1 MTGDGAGIR
10 SGVRFRT
17 NPLRD
22 RVAIGQHCPETRCIP
37 ATSVQRLPAGRA
49 DRRSRLHRDMIRRL
63 AAILVCCWCA
73 SACGQSTPSEA
84 PAGTESTA
92 ADTPNPTVPGPVF
105 RQDSD
110 GRWIAVPETGNPSG
124 SANETAAVPAY
135 IAQLQLEGEVVGEF
149 ADMTAKVRV
158 EVTRDDGWYE
168 VPLALDQAFISD
180 STYSGDGK
188 SAPVV
193 ADTAG
198 GGLRWLFEGVGTH
211 RLEIK
216 FRVPIRGT
224 AAGRQLQLSL
234 PQLPPNY
241 ITRAVLR
248 IPEQHVVP
256 AEGATGVTLRKRTL
270 ESGGTEL
277 ECDVEGSRWEL
288 AWRTETDDVPRI
300 SAVVTSMRVRRDGG
314 VLRLTA
320 TQGFVLEHGGLSE
333 ILVRRPTAF
342 NLESVER
349 IGAPGDSLTAVPD
362 LERAGWSRVRLGE
375 EVQGNF
381 ELEWQFQCDFPPPQN
396 VVIVDGLTIE
406 GARRQRGRIE
416 IESIPGFAA
425 RYRADQSVAL
435 RRADAAERRADEL
448 PFDFS
453 FDFQRQPFLL
463 AYDLAAVEAQ
473 TDADTEVFLSIA
485 PGRSDLWLSID
496 LEVWSGQVHELVID
510 WPDYAASG
518 WYADFARARIDV
530 DSGGAA
536 SEFVDATLDQD
547 ALAADPHQLRLQ
559 LSRPCSG
566 SLRGLL
572 HFARVASAPSGT
584 MDLVL
589 PRPVATRQTPHAL
602 TIASAVNLE
611 TTVALP
617 TGEPPRVPRAG
628 DLPGEFSKQF
638 TADDI
643 RAYQLPAD
651 PPPITI
657 SWSEQPRSITAE
669 TTISVERL
677 TASALSVVQTIDYDV
692 KYRYVSALTLEA
704 AGNPAPAA
712 PVAAGLQVQADG
724 QNLETEVRDNLR
736 RIKFKEPRRG
746 RFSVSVEQVVSTEPN
761 ASGQDGLITIP
772 ILQSVDAPYK
782 STMIRFPDAGPLR
795 LADAE
800 AGWQSWLTR
809 SGDSGWLTTASRR
822 EVQLIADDTSQNL
835 QQQFTVETAF
845 VQTWFGDP
853 GQTTVY
859 AEYALR
865 DAPSRVVLALPIEAT
880 ATEFRWEQGDPLAA
894 NRVHTGADV
903 PGRYVVI
910 ELSEQDDRTLSG
922 RLTVRFRVPRSAKP
936 GLISA
941 YAAQFPQFGE
951 KVVVEASYWEI
962 VLPSGEQLY
971 SLPSGL
977 VPQYAWERETVMWA
991 RRLTPEYRARRESMV
1006 SDAGDLAA
1014 RGNVYAYSTIS
1025 ALPQGEFGAMAQSL
1039 IVLIGAGFSLLLG
1052 FVFRRIPA
1060 TRNLMSILVLA
1071 FLFALG
1077 GLWQL
1082 ELMQLLLQPAVLG
1095 LVLAAIAVAFDV
1107 ARHDRAEFQGRPLE
1121 NLQPISERHSST
1133 PTLGSSLPARTAVY
1147 HPEMG
1152 DSGRSA

>member
-22 RVAIGQHCPETRCIP
+22 RVAIGQHCPEARCIP
-37 ATSVQRLPAGRA
+37 ATSVERLPAGRT
-49 DRRSRLHRDMIRRL
+49 DRRSRPDRDMIRRL

-73 SACGQSTPSEA
+73 SAYGQSTPSEA
-84 PAGTESTA
+84 PAGAEPAA
-92 ADTPNPTVPGPVF
+92 ADTPHETAPSRVF
-105 RQDSD
+105 RQDVE
-110 GRWIAVPETGNPSG
+110 GRWVAVSDVADPPGSGNDV
-124 SANETAAVPAY
+124 AAVPAY
-135 IAQLQLEGEVVGEF
+135 IAQLQLDGEVVGEV
-149 ADMTAKVRV
+149 AELTAKVRV
-158 EVTRDDGWYE
+158 EVTRGDGWYE
-168 VPLALDQAFISD
+168 LPLALDQAFISD
-180 STYSGDGK
+180 ASHSGEGQA
-188 SAPVV
+188 APVV
-193 ADTAG
+193 SDSSS

-248 IPEQHVVP
+248 IPEPHVVP
-256 AEGATGVTLRKRTL
+256 TEGASGVTLRKRTL

-277 ECDVEGSRWEL
+277 ECDIEGSRWEL

-300 SAVVTSMRVRRDGG
+300 STVVTSMRVRRDGG

-320 TQGFVLEHGGLSE
+320 TQGVTLEHRGLSE

-362 LERAGWSRVRLGE
+362 LERPGWSRVRLGE

-396 VVIVDGLTIE
+396 VVLVDGLEIE

-416 IESIPGFAA
+416 IESIPGFSA
-425 RYRADQSVAL
+425 RYRADQSAAL
-435 RRADAAERRADEL
+435 RRSDAVERRADEL

-453 FDFQRQPFLL
+453 FDFQRQPFVL
-463 AYDLAAVEAQ
+463 AYELEAVEAR
-473 TDADTEVFLSIA
+473 TDADTEVFLSIG

-496 LEVWSGQVHELVID
+496 LEVLSGQVHELVID

-518 WYADFARARIDV
+518 WYADFTRARIDV
-530 DSGGAA
+530 DSGGAV
-536 SEFVDATLDQD
+536 SELVDATLDQD
-547 ALAADPHQLRLQ
+547 ALAADPNQLRLQ

-566 SLRGLL
+566 SMRGVL
-572 HFARVASAPSGT
+572 HFARVAPAPSGEMT
-584 MDLVL
+584 LTL
-589 PRPVATRQTPHAL
+589 PRPVATHQTPHAL

-628 DLPGEFSKQF
+628 ALPGELQQQF
-638 TADDI
+638 GAEDV
-643 RAYQLPAD
+643 RAYELPAD

-657 SWSEQPRSITAE
+657 TWAEQPRSITAE

-677 TASALSVVQTIDYDV
+677 TASALRVVQTIDYDV

-704 AGNPAPAA
+704 AGHPAPAA
-712 PVAAGLQVQADG
+712 AGLRVRSEDRE
-724 QNLETEVRDNLR
+724 LETEVRDNLR
-736 RIKFKEPRRG
+736 RILLREPRRG
-746 RFSVSVEQVVSTEPN
+746 RFSISVEQVIGIEPN
-761 ASGQDGLITIP
+761 ASGQDGRITIP

-800 AGWQSWLTR
+800 SGWQSWLTR
-809 SGDSGWLTTASRR
+809 SGDSGWLTNTSRR
-822 EVQLIADDTSQNL
+822 EVELVADDTSQNL
-835 QQQFTVETAF
+835 QQQPFTIETAF

-865 DAPSRVVLALPIEAT
+865 DAPSRVALTLPGQAT
-880 ATEFRWEQGDPLAA
+880 AAEFRWDQGDPLAA
-894 NRVHTGADV
+894 NHVHAAAGF
-903 PGRYVVI
+903 PGRYVI
-910 ELSEQDDRTLSG
+910 ELSDEDRGTLTG
-922 RLTVRFRVPRSAKP
+922 RLTVRYRVPRSSKP
-936 GLISA
+936 GLVSA
-941 YAAQFPQFGE
+941 YATQFPQFGE
-951 KVVVEASYWEI
+951 KVFVDESYWEI

-971 SLPSGL
+971 SPPPGL
-977 VPQYAWERETVMWA
+977 VPQYAWERETVLWA
-991 RRLTPEYRARRESMV
+991 RRLTTDYRARREAMV
-1006 SDAGDLAA
+1006 SDARDLAA
-1014 RGNVYAYSTIS
+1014 RGNVYAYSTIG
-1025 ALPQGEFGAMAQSL
+1025 ALPQGDFGAMAQSL

-1095 LVLAAIAVAFDV
+1095 LLLAAIAVAFDV
-1107 ARHDRAEFQGRPLE
+1107 ARQDRPGFPGRPGDQLS
-1121 NLQPISERHSST
+1121 PIPERHSSA
-1133 PTLGSSLPARTAVY
+1133 PVLGSSIPARTAVY
-1147 HPEMG
+1147 HPELG
-1152 DSGRSA
+1152 DSGRSG